1 MKLNIDEVADA
12 LHLQLIDVEVVES
25 EEIAA
30 GIIVDYDA
38 AGEIVGL
45 EVLHL
50 SKRSKPVDLLD
61 FQFQSHRKPKPIAP
75 TELVAA

>member
-1 MKLNIDEVADA
+1 
-12 LHLQLIDVEVVES
+12 
-25 EEIAA
+25 
-30 GIIVDYDA
+30 VDYDA

-61 FQFQSHRKPKPIAP
+61 FQFQSHRKPKPVAP

>member
-12 LHLQLIDVEVVES
+12 LHLELVDVEVVES

-30 GIIVDYDA
+30 GIILDYDA

-50 SKRSKPVDLLD
+50 SKRVHPVDLLD
-61 FQFQSHRKPKPIAP
+61 FQFQSHRKPKKQAQ
-75 TELVAA
+75 VAMA

>member
-12 LHLQLIDVEVVES
+12 LHLQLADVEVVES

-30 GIIVDYDA
+30 GIIVDYDS

-50 SKRSKPVDLLD
+50 SKRINPVDLLD
-61 FQFQSHRKPKPIAP
+61 FQFQSYRKPKNQIVQPLAMS
-75 TELVAA
+75 

>member
-1 MKLNIDEVADA
+1 MKLNIDESADA
-12 LHLQLIDVEVVES
+12 LHLQLVDIEVIES
-25 EEIAA
+25 EEVAP

-50 SKRSKPVDLLD
+50 SKRQHPVDLSD
-61 FQFQSHRKPKPIAP
+61 FQFQSYRKPKNVAVP
-75 TELVAA
+75 VAAA